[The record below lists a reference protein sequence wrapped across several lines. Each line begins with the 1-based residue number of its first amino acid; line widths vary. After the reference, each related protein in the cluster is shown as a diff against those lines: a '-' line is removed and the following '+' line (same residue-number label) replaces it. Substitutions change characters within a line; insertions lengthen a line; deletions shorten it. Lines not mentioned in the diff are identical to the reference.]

1 MTYRF
6 VAVLMLIT
14 VAGCGGASESYTSSN
29 QSSMTSSERDPSL
42 NAASYHGAVPAMD
55 KSRTVTE
62 QDCSKA
68 FDPFRGNLRCK

>member
-6 VAVLMLIT
+6 FAVLMLIAA
-14 VAGCGGASESYTSSN
+14 AGCGGTSQSYTSSN

-42 NAASYHGAVPAMD
+42 NAASYNGVVPAMD
-55 KSRTVTE
+55 SSRAISE
-62 QDCSKA
+62 EDCSKA